1 MPVSRRTHD
10 KRADVSDDLYEEEE
24 EAPLDEEDDAFD
36 EEEDEDEDIAEEDEA
51 EEASGPRRRAL
62 SAVTAGRVGVR
73 HIAEL
78 TGREAEGVVFVQ
90 PEQDGWRVGVE
101 VVEDRRVPS
110 SGDILALYEIDM
122 DREGHLLSYRRTRR
136 YKRGRGDDGEAH

>member
-10 KRADVSDDLYEEEE
+10 KHADVSDDLYEEEE

-36 EEEDEDEDIAEEDEA
+36 EDEDITDEEEA
-51 EEASGPRRRAL
+51 EEPSGTRRRAL

-90 PEQDGWRVGVE
+90 PEQDGWRVGIE

-122 DREGHLLSYRRTRR
+122 DREGNLLSYRRTRR

>member
-36 EEEDEDEDIAEEDEA
+36 EDEDVTDEDEA
-51 EEASGPRRRAL
+51 EEASGTRRRAL

-110 SGDILALYEIDM
+110 SGDILALYEIDL
-122 DREGHLLSYRRTRR
+122 DREGDLLSYRRTRR

>member
-1 MPVSRRTHD
+1 MT
-10 KRADVSDDLYEEEE
+10 
-24 EAPLDEEDDAFD
+24 D
-36 EEEDEDEDIAEEDEA
+36 EEETEEP
-51 EEASGPRRRAL
+51 SGTRRRAL
-62 SAVTAGRVGVR
+62 SAVTAGRAGVR

-90 PEQDGWRVGVE
+90 PEQDGWRVGIE

-122 DREGHLLSYRRTRR
+122 DREGNLLSYRRTRR

>member
-10 KRADVSDDLYEEEE
+10 KHADVSDDLYEDE

-36 EEEDEDEDIAEEDEA
+36 EDEDEDITDEEEA
-51 EEASGPRRRAL
+51 EEASGTRRRAL
-62 SAVTAGRVGVR
+62 SAMTAGRFGAR

-90 PEQDGWRVGVE
+90 PEQDGWRVGIE

-122 DREGHLLSYRRTRR
+122 DRRGDLLSYRRTRR

>member
-24 EAPLDEEDDAFD
+24 AAPLDEEDDAFD
-36 EEEDEDEDIAEEDEA
+36 EDEDIADEEEEE
-51 EEASGPRRRAL
+51 EEASGTRRRAL

-110 SGDILALYEIDM
+110 SGDILALYEIDL
-122 DREGHLLSYRRTRR
+122 DREGDLLSYRRTRR

>member
-10 KRADVSDDLYEEEE
+10 KHADVSDDLYEDE

-36 EEEDEDEDIAEEDEA
+36 EGEDEDEDVPAEDEE
-51 EEASGPRRRAL
+51 EEASGTRPRAL
-62 SAVTAGRVGVR
+62 SAVTAGRVGIR

-90 PEQDGWRVGVE
+90 PEQDGWRVGIE

-122 DREGHLLSYRRTRR
+122 DRRGDLLSYRRTRR

>member
-36 EEEDEDEDIAEEDEA
+36 EDEDIADEEEE
-51 EEASGPRRRAL
+51 EEASGTRRRAL

-110 SGDILALYEIDM
+110 SGDILALYEIDL
-122 DREGHLLSYRRTRR
+122 DREGDLLSYRRTRR

>member
-1 MPVSRRTHD
+1 MPVSRRTHG

-36 EEEDEDEDIAEEDEA
+36 EDEDEDITDEDEA
-51 EEASGPRRRAL
+51 EEASGTRRRAL
-62 SAVTAGRVGVR
+62 SAVTAGRVGLR

-90 PEQDGWRVGVE
+90 PEQDGWRVGIE
-101 VVEDRRVPS
+101 VVEDRRIPS
-110 SGDILALYEIDM
+110 SGDTLALYEIDL
-122 DREGHLLSYRRTRR
+122 DREGDLLSYRRTRR
-136 YKRGRGDDGEAH
+136 YKRGRGDDSEAR

>member
-1 MPVSRRTHD
+1 VPVSRRTHD
-10 KRADVSDDLYEEEE
+10 KHADVSDDLYEEEE

-36 EEEDEDEDIAEEDEA
+36 EDEDEDVTDEEDA
-51 EEASGPRRRAL
+51 EEASGTRRRAL

-90 PEQDGWRVGVE
+90 PEQDGWRVGIE

-122 DREGHLLSYRRTRR
+122 DREGNLLSYRRTRR

>member
-24 EAPLDEEDDAFD
+24 EEAPLDEEDDAFD
-36 EEEDEDEDIAEEDEA
+36 EDEDEDIADEEE
-51 EEASGPRRRAL
+51 EEASGTRRRAL
-62 SAVTAGRVGVR
+62 SALTAGRVGVR

-110 SGDILALYEIDM
+110 SGDILALYEINM

>member
-36 EEEDEDEDIAEEDEA
+36 EDEDIPE
-51 EEASGPRRRAL
+51 EEASGTRRRAL

-110 SGDILALYEIDM
+110 SGDILALYEIDL
-122 DREGHLLSYRRTRR
+122 DREGDLLSYRRTRR

>member
-1 MPVSRRTHD
+1 MPVSRRTHG
-10 KRADVSDDLYEEEE
+10 KRADVSDDLYEEEEE

-36 EEEDEDEDIAEEDEA
+36 EDEDITDEDEDE
-51 EEASGPRRRAL
+51 EASGTRRRTL
-62 SAVTAGRVGVR
+62 SAVTAGRVGLH

-101 VVEDRRVPS
+101 VVEDRRIPS
-110 SGDILALYEIDM
+110 SGDTLALYEIDL
-122 DREGHLLSYRRTRR
+122 DREGDLLSYRRTRR
-136 YKRGRGDDGEAH
+136 YKRGRGDDGGAR

>member
-24 EAPLDEEDDAFD
+24 EEAPLDEEDDAFD
-36 EEEDEDEDIAEEDEA
+36 EDEDEDIADEEEE
-51 EEASGPRRRAL
+51 EEASGTRRRAL
-62 SAVTAGRVGVR
+62 SALTAGRVGVR

-110 SGDILALYEIDM
+110 SGDILALYEINM